1 MFAAHQLQFTFPHF
15 QISNR
20 GEHTPY
26 SIHSSWQRGREV
38 QVFHLTHSTKV
49 DFLRTKLKVFQLMWM
64 SFDVKTFVRY
74 LLSLL
79 SAHSLTKATGLS
91 DTSLQVKKYPFST
104 TKSLHALSPFLAHTS
119 LSCLGTTIN
128 PTQGFKSSNSLLVP
142 YHSLAFIALIR
153 LHEIKSSG

>member
-49 DFLRTKLKVFQLMWM
+49 GFLRTKLKVFQLMWM
-64 SFDVKTFVRY
+64 SFDVKHSYVICYHCSLHTLSPKPQDWVTHLSKLKNIHFPPPSLCTR
-74 LLSLL
+74 SLL
-79 SAHSLTKATGLS
+79 FSL
-91 DTSLQVKKYPFST
+91 
-104 TKSLHALSPFLAHTS
+104 
-119 LSCLGTTIN
+119 I
-128 PTQGFKSSNSLLVP
+128 
-142 YHSLAFIALIR
+142 LAFHASAPPSIPHKVSKVQTAFWFHITALR
-153 LHEIKSSG
+153 S

>member
-1 MFAAHQLQFTFPHF
+1 MFAAHQLQLTFPHL
-15 QISNR
+15 QISDR
-20 GEHTPY
+20 GAHTPY

-49 DFLRTKLKVFQLMWM
+49 DFLRTKLKSSNRCGCPLMQN
-64 SFDVKTFVRY
+64 
-74 LLSLL
+74 
-79 SAHSLTKATGLS
+79 HSY
-91 DTSLQVKKYPFST
+91 VICYHC
-104 TKSLHALSPFLAHTS
+104 SLHTLSPKPQGRVTHLSKLKNIHFAPPSLCTRSPFLAHTS